1 MQALMNHEELD
12 KHIEELKIERKRLQ
26 KLRKISEDGLLSLQQ
41 RMMEIETELL
51 QNDAVAGLTGY
62 SESSRESD

>member
-1 MQALMNHEELD
+1 MNHEELE

-51 QNDAVAGLTGY
+51 QNDSAVGRTDHGE
-62 SESSRESD
+62 SE

>member
-1 MQALMNHEELD
+1 MNHEELD